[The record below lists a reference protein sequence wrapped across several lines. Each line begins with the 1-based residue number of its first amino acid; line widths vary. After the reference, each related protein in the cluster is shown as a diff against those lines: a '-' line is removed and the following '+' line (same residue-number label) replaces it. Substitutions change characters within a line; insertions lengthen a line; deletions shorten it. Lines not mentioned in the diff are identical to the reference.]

1 MRTETATP
9 VVPKFLQRCSNDEF
23 TPPPLN
29 EVERVAARSSA
40 RAFEEASERLRTSV
54 AEYTESRRG
63 IATGLRS
70 INEANGEEF
79 FAVPDEASLDD
90 EAANESLGGD
100 QLIIDV
106 QTHYFAS
113 RPASQGNRD
122 LIRTLYPLYGPDWW
136 EGLSKVQ
143 VLDFVE
149 YLRCVYLESD
159 TAVAVLSS
167 APGLTDE
174 RMLFNDEMAGTRLLL
189 ERLGAQDRML
199 NHAVVHPGVDG
210 EIAQM
215 AEVKDRLGP
224 SGWKVYTMG
233 ATSMGDVGTIDGWYL
248 DDEIGISFL
257 EAVRSSGS
265 KLVCAHKGLSG
276 LVPTGSPRDFGP
288 AATMFPDINFI
299 AYHSGFEPGDGVPTD
314 ETREGPYTEETADIG
329 VNRLVKSVLDS
340 GVAPGSNIFAEL
352 GTTWYCLIKRPVEA
366 AHVLGKLLNAVGPD
380 NVLWGTDAI
389 WYGPTQAAVDTFRA
403 FQIPS
408 WMQEKY
414 GYPQL
419 TPEIKEKILGLN
431 AAKVYGIDV
440 ERARSNMGIDDMAW
454 ARQAIE
460 EFKSS
465 GTPRS

>member
-1 MRTETATP
+1 
-9 VVPKFLQRCSNDEF
+9 
-23 TPPPLN
+23 
-29 EVERVAARSSA
+29 
-40 RAFEEASERLRTSV
+40 
-54 AEYTESRRG
+54 
-63 IATGLRS
+63 
-70 INEANGEEF
+70 
-79 FAVPDEASLDD
+79 
-90 EAANESLGGD
+90 
-100 QLIIDV
+100 
-106 QTHYFAS
+106 
-113 RPASQGNRD
+113 
-122 LIRTLYPLYGPDWW
+122 
-136 EGLSKVQ
+136 
-143 VLDFVE
+143 
-149 YLRCVYLESD
+149 
-159 TAVAVLSS
+159 
-167 APGLTDE
+167 
-174 RMLFNDEMAGTRLLL
+174 
-189 ERLGAQDRML
+189 
-199 NHAVVHPGVDG
+199 
-210 EIAQM
+210 
-215 AEVKDRLGP
+215 
-224 SGWKVYTMG
+224 
-233 ATSMGDVGTIDGWYL
+233 MGDVGTIDGWYL

-288 AATMFPDINFI
+288 AATMFPDINFV

-419 TPEIKEKILGLN
+419 TPEIKEKILGFN

-460 EFKSS
+460 EYKSS

>member
-1 MRTETATP
+1 MPGRANMI
-9 VVPKFLQRCSNDEF
+9 VPSFLTRCANDEF
-23 TPPPLN
+23 IPPPLN
-29 EVERVAARSSA
+29 DVETAAA
-40 RAFEEASERLRTSV
+40 GLTAEAIEAASERMRMSGTDFATS
-54 AEYTESRRG
+54 RQG
-63 IATGLRS
+63 IATGLIG
-70 INEANGEEF
+70 INRANDEDF
-79 FAVPDEASLDD
+79 FAVPEEASLDSAAAD
-90 EAANESLGGD
+90 EALGGD

-122 LIRTLYPLYGPDWW
+122 LIRTLYPLFGPDWW
-136 EGLSKVQ
+136 EGLSMVQ
-143 VLDFVE
+143 ALDFVE

-215 AEVKDRLGP
+215 AEVKERLGP
-224 SGWKVYTMG
+224 AGWKVYTMG
-233 ATSMGDVGTIDGWYL
+233 ATSMGDVGKIDGWYL
-248 DDEIGISFL
+248 DDEIGIAFL
-257 EAVRSSGS
+257 EGVRSSGS

-276 LVPTGSPRDFGP
+276 LVPAGSPRDFGP
-288 AATMFPDINFI
+288 AATMFPDIKFI
-299 AYHSGFEPGDGVPTD
+299 AYHSGFEPGDGVPTE
-314 ETREGPYTEETADIG
+314 ETREGPYTEETSDIG

-340 GVAPGSNIFAEL
+340 GVPPGSNVFAEL
-352 GTTWYCLIKRPVEA
+352 GTTWYCLIKRPMEA

-403 FQIPS
+403 FQIPP
-408 WMQEKY
+408 WMQEKF
-414 GYPQL
+414 GYPRL

-440 ERARSNMGIDDMAW
+440 ERARSNMGVDDMAW
-454 ARQAIE
+454 ARAAMD
-460 EFKSS
+460 EFGAK
-465 GTPRS
+465 GTPTL